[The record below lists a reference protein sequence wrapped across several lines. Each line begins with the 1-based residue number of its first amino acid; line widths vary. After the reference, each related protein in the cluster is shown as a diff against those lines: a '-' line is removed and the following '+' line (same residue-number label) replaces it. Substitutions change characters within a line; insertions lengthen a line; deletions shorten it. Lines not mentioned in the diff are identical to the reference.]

1 MKKFFSLLML
11 ILSLNAFAGLSDPE
25 ELEFTGALND
35 GDLKTVKMYIEQKAV
50 PLEDKYFAWT
60 PFLITAAKNQF
71 EILKYLTEKGADI
84 NYIHPVTRMTGF
96 HHAAFNGIRRWQNTL
111 LTKELI
117 STRSL
122 KVMFLLLE
130 LSKMMVKRIWLNFLL
145 HWALVKKVVKESA
158 SNS

>member
-1 MKKFFSLLML
+1 MHIIIYRTVRNVMKKLFSLFLL
-11 ILSLNAFAGLSDPE
+11 ILSLNTFAGLTDPE

-35 GDLKTVKMYIEQKAV
+35 GDLKTVKMYVEQKAV

-96 HHAAFNGIRRWQNTL
+96 HHAAFNGN
-111 LTKELI
+111 KEMAKYLAEKGIDIKIDTII
-117 STRSL
+117 SDNGEKKEIKIEL
-122 KVMFLLLE
+122 K
-130 LSKMMVKRIWLNFLL
+130 IDDN
-145 HWALVKKVVKESA
+145 
-158 SNS
+158 